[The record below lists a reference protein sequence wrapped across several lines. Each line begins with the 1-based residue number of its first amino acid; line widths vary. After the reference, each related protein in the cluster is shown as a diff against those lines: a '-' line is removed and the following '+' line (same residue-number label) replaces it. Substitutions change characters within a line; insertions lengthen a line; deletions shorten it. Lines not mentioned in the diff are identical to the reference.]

1 MDIFILMGNSISH
14 GLISISSRLS
24 REVGAMSF
32 ASPVSRVYNPLDYA
46 FSVYR
51 EYLERFV
58 PGPGGRIFLGMNPGP
73 WGMAQTGIPF
83 GAVPWVRDWMK
94 ISEQAAGNIGHPD
107 NEHPKRPIQG
117 FRCSRVEPSGNRF
130 WGLMAGIYPV
140 AEHFFAQHF
149 VINYC
154 PLIFLEEGGRNR
166 TPDKLLPTERDA
178 LFAVCNKALADM
190 VELLRP
196 SWLIGIGKFAE
207 KRLRSLFDS
216 QYSIGSI
223 LHPSPASPAANNNWA
238 GKTERHLQEE
248 GIW

>member
-94 ISEQAAGNIGHPD
+94 NIIVFIFCFSPAGFLRSPA
-107 NEHPKRPIQG
+107 
-117 FRCSRVEPSGNRF
+117 V
-130 WGLMAGIYPV
+130 
-140 AEHFFAQHF
+140 
-149 VINYC
+149 
-154 PLIFLEEGGRNR
+154 FLECK
-166 TPDKLLPTERDA
+166 D
-178 LFAVCNKALADM
+178 
-190 VELLRP
+190 
-196 SWLIGIGKFAE
+196 
-207 KRLRSLFDS
+207 
-216 QYSIGSI
+216 YY
-223 LHPSPASPAANNNWA
+223 
-238 GKTERHLQEE
+238 
-248 GIW
+248 